1 MSRER
6 EARLSGVL
14 QEIVETRR
22 RRVVES
28 AETLLA
34 VPSPDQDDGGLRTP
48 ANNAFLRAL
57 DAHRG
62 RAIIAEIKLGS
73 PRIGSLVDL
82 VDPAEQAKIYAD
94 NGAAALSV
102 VVEPDYFHGSYD
114 LVGECREASGGLPA
128 IAKDF
133 VVDSVQLRWARMAGA
148 DAVLLI
154 AALYEADELARL
166 ADTARSLGLVP
177 LIETHSDEDVE
188 HLAAAGALTHAAL
201 AHAALTQT
209 PGGGRADAW
218 ELVGVNNRDL
228 RTFHVDLE
236 HSMDLARALPAGALK
251 VAESG
256 ISGAPQIEQLQSA
269 GFEAFLVGEALLL
282 ADDPATKLRELVG

>member
-6 EARLSGVL
+6 EARLAGVL
-14 QEIVETRR
+14 QEIVEARR

-34 VPSPDQDDGGLRTP
+34 VPSMGDDDGGLRTP
-48 ANNAFLRAL
+48 VNNAFLHAL

-82 VDPAEQAKIYAD
+82 IDPAEQAKIYAD

-114 LVGECREASGGLPA
+114 LIGECREAAGGLPA

-133 VVDSVQLRWARMAGA
+133 VVDSVQLHWARMAGA

-166 ADTARSLGLVP
+166 ADTARGLGLVP
-177 LIETHSDEDVE
+177 LIETHSEEDVE
-188 HLAAAGALTHAAL
+188 HLAAAGALTHGGR
-201 AHAALTQT
+201 TQA
-209 PGGGRADAW
+209 PGGARADAW

-256 ISGAPQIEQLQSA
+256 ISGGPQVEQLQSA

-282 ADDPATKLRELVG
+282 ADDPAAKLRELVG